1 MSITNYFQI
10 TKGASF
16 DLPTKQTIQQTNT
29 ICKFFYEECLKE
41 KMSECR
47 SVICTAEKQRLQSR
61 VASLEATLKQVNC
74 NVERI
79 TNTISRKEGIIAR
92 MEADKHN
99 HQPIVTE
106 AKSITS
112 TTFMDATIS
121 NVAMIVSTM
130 GAMSTAATEEP
141 LFLKFSNRFDSME
154 LAELRSISKTN
165 DSKSNDSTLV
175 LKILRFLYKNDLGKI
190 ESISV
195 SGNSRKGDSK
205 ERMSK
210 QNFDTVNDMLA
221 ERLRSMKLIP
231 TEYAIRMKPVNQH
244 IKNGFANII
253 KTKKSR
259 TVDDEETLQKINE
272 QFNSNK

>member
-16 DLPTKQTIQQTNT
+16 DLSTKQTIPQTNT
-29 ICKFFYEECLKE
+29 ICKDFYEKCLKE
-41 KMSECR
+41 KMSECK
-47 SVICTAEKQRLQSR
+47 SAICTAEKQRLQSS
-61 VASLEATLKQVNC
+61 VASFEATLKQVNW

-79 TNTISRKEGIIAR
+79 TNTISRKEGIILR

-106 AKSITS
+106 ATNMTS
-112 TTFMDATIS
+112 TTAMNAAVS
-121 NVAMIVSTM
+121 NVATILSTVT
-130 GAMSTAATEEP
+130 MSTAATDEL
-141 LFLKFSNRFDSME
+141 LFSKFSDRFDSME

-175 LKILRFLYKNDLGKI
+175 LKILRFLYKNDLDKI

-221 ERLRSMKLIP
+221 ERLRSMKLGP
-231 TEYAIRMKPVNQH
+231 TEYATRMKPVNQH
-244 IKNGFANII
+244 IKNGLSNIV

-259 TVDDEETLQKINE
+259 KVDDEETLQKINE